1 MSLVTVGK
9 ITYMYISKQP
19 CSLLICQVFFFALA
33 DFPVMMLV
41 RSTLRKKACV
51 LGWDLTLRNGP
62 NPLDPNSFLLTEQS
76 SHISL
81 MCWSKILVLTDTLGF
96 HGVMVSTL
104 DFESS
109 DPSSNLGGT
118 LNTWLRGATVAR
130 LTPDQKAACSNHVGV
145 NNIFEFSFLDQKEFA
160 SNEDWTHDL
169 WFTRPT
175 LCHWAIEAL
184 METDVKRTQFYLT
197 AFTVSRCDLHHIDWL
212 VSTYYK
218 WLNGLGVWF
227 SLWVREVPGSN
238 PGWAHKFFTKTI
250 SETQLFFTKS
260 S

>member
-1 MSLVTVGK
+1 MV
-9 ITYMYISKQP
+9 ITCASHAQGRRFEP
-19 CSLLICQVFFFALA
+19 G
-33 DFPVMMLV
+33 
-41 RSTLRKKACV
+41 RKHSF
-51 LGWDLTLRNGP
+51 
-62 NPLDPNSFLLTEQS
+62 SFLLTAQS

-81 MCWSKILVLTDTLGF
+81 MCWSIILVLTDTLGF

-118 LNTWLRGATVAR
+118 LTWLRGATVAR

-145 NNIFEFSFLDQKEFA
+145 KLLFSSSNKRRKLFNKMHA

-184 METDVKRTQFYLT
+184 AV
-197 AFTVSRCDLHHIDWL
+197 WL
-212 VSTYYK
+212 PLSV
-218 WLNGLGVWF
+218 LQD
-227 SLWVREVPGSN
+227 
-238 PGWAHKFFTKTI
+238 I
-250 SETQLFFTKS
+250 SHL
-260 S
+260 